1 MSGGG
6 GEGEGG
12 GGAAGGGIEGEGGG
26 GAEGGGIGIGPPG
39 GALGGAAGGAGCIG
53 WRCRRAALK
62 EAMAKLGRWQRED
75 SLKKDERHATGEI
88 RPHGWRR

>member
-39 GALGGAAGGAGCIG
+39 GALGGAAGAGCIG